1 VEGIDKMIN
10 FDDNYKRLHIDKIV
24 ELVEPLDIER
34 RFEILIII
42 IEKVRI
48 YELEDIV
55 RKLIK

>member
-1 VEGIDKMIN
+1 MDKMIN

-24 ELVEPLDIER
+24 ELVEPLNIER
-34 RFEILIII
+34 RFEILITI